1 MKNELE
7 ITTPSERE
15 VTVKRTFDAPA
26 MLVFDAMTK
35 PEILKKWY
43 GQEGWQMTVCDVDLR
58 VGGKWRFVSLL
69 PNGKEIGQLGVY
81 KEIEPGKKLVNTE
94 NWEDWDAGETLVTTT
109 FEEREGK
116 TLLTC
121 TSLFPTEEV
130 RDFILKSGLEESAGV
145 FYDKLESV
153 LATAETR

>member
-1 MKNELE
+1 MKNEIE

-15 VTVKRTFDAPA
+15 VTVKRAFDAQA
-26 MLVFDAMTK
+26 MMVFDAMTK
-35 PEILKKWY
+35 PEILKLWY
-43 GQEGWQMTVCDVDLR
+43 GQEGWKMTVCDVDLR
-58 VGGKWRFVSLL
+58 IGGKWRFVSLL
-69 PNGKEIGQLGVY
+69 PSGKEIGQLGEY
-81 KEIEPGKKLVNTE
+81 KEIIPGERLVNTE

-109 FEEREGK
+109 FEEERGK

-145 FYDKLESV
+145 FYDKLASV
-153 LATAETR
+153 LTAAKTN